1 MSLVIDDT
9 YVGEVKRYLMEQC
22 ENIDYIASQY
32 IKTMNFVIEEGIQK
46 GDTSDALK
54 EFLLQVES
62 EINSDSATPDL
73 MKDQIERFCT
83 NFISRVDK
91 ADKELY

>member
-1 MSLVIDDT
+1 MSLVIDDAH
-9 YVGEVKRYLMEQC
+9 VGAVKQYLMEQC
-22 ENIDYIASQY
+22 DNIDYIVSWY
-32 IKTMNFVIEEGIQK
+32 VKTMNSVIEEGIQK
-46 GDTSDALK
+46 GTTADALK

-62 EINSDSATPDL
+62 DINSDSATPDL

-83 NFISRVDK
+83 NFIKRVDK